1 MRHLILGNG
10 AAGMT
15 AAQKLRE
22 INNNNE
28 ITVVTRESDT
38 AYAKIMLPDYIGG
51 SKQREKLILRDA
63 SYYKTA
69 KIDLLRECNVESID
83 IERKSVKLSCK
94 KQIEYDKLL
103 IATGA
108 NQFIPKIEGLNDGD
122 FFTLNSLS
130 DADKI
135 KQEAESGKS
144 AVIVGAGLTGIEIS
158 LALKK
163 LGMNVTIIDREKSLL
178 NKQLDACSSNVLEDA
193 LKSKDIRIIQ
203 GNTVKK
209 VLCEGEKK
217 IFLEDNTVLF
227 FDMLII
233 SSGTRPNIEQ
243 ARDAGIKC
251 KNGIL
256 VDEYSRTSMKDVFA
270 AGDVSE
276 ISNGDTDGYATGYIW
291 PNAMAQ
297 GKSAAFNMAGIEQPF
312 SYTDVKFN
320 PLQLRDIPFI
330 SAGLVAPKDENA
342 EILTKHDINDYRRI
356 ILIENVV
363 RGFVLFGD
371 AKLFAGYLKLLRAQT
386 DISGLK
392 GTLL

>member
-22 INNNNE
+22 INNDDE
-28 ITVVTRESDT
+28 ITVVTYESDT

-51 SKQREKLILRDA
+51 SKQREKLILRDTY
-63 SYYKTA
+63 YYKTA

-83 IERKSVKLSCK
+83 IVTKSVRLNCK
-94 KQIEYDKLL
+94 KQLEYDKLL

-108 NQFIPKIEGLNDGD
+108 SQFIPKIEGLKDGD

-135 KQEAESGKS
+135 RQEAKSGKS

-163 LGMNVTIIDREKSLL
+163 SGMNVTIIDREKGLL
-178 NKQLDACSSNVLEDA
+178 CNQLDAYSSKVLEDA

-209 VLCEGEKK
+209 VLCEEEKK
-217 IFLEDNTVLF
+217 VFLEDNTMLF

-233 SSGTRPNIEQ
+233 SSGTRPNIKQ
-243 ARDAGIKC
+243 ARDAGIEC
-251 KNGIL
+251 KKGIL
-256 VDEYSRTSMKDVFA
+256 VDEYSRTSVKDVFA

-276 ISNGDTDGYATGYIW
+276 FSNGAKDGYATGYIW

-312 SYTDVKFN
+312 LYTDVKFN

-330 SAGLVAPKDENA
+330 SAGLISPKDENT
-342 EILTKHDINDYRRI
+342 EVLTKHEINDYRRI

-363 RGFVLFGD
+363 KGFVLFGN
-371 AKLFAGYLKLLRAQT
+371 AKLFAEYLKLFRTQT

-392 GTLL
+392 GNLL